1 MAQKPNMNSESEKE
15 LIKVEKQFDDYKE
28 KLDDMSL
35 ERMHSA
41 PKQDVEPQTKI
52 SQADIAKSQDIY
64 LKPAK
69 TIAGRDKFNED
80 YRKQYE
86 FDKEYV
92 QFTAENRE
100 IIGELIELWTKPY
113 AGIPCEFWKV
123 PVNKPVWG
131 PRYLAEQI
139 KRCNYHR
146 FVMQQNTISD
156 SDGMGTYHG
165 SITVDSTIQR
175 LDALPVSSRR
185 SVFMSS
191 TNFR

>member
-1 MAQKPNMNSESEKE
+1 MAQKPNMNSDSARE
-15 LIKVEKQFDDYKE
+15 LDKVEKQFDQHKE
-28 KLDDMSL
+28 HLDQMTHD
-35 ERMHSA
+35 RMLSV
-41 PKQDVEPQTKI
+41 PKQEVEQQTKL
-52 SQADIAKSQDIY
+52 SQQDIAKSKDIY
-64 LKPAK
+64 LKPIK
-69 TIAGRDKFNED
+69 TISGREKFNED

-100 IIGELIELWTKPY
+100 IIGEEIELWTKPY
-113 AGIPCEFWKV
+113 AGIPCENWKI

-146 FVMQQNTISD
+146 FVMQQNTMTGA
-156 SDGMGTYHG
+156 DGMGTYHG
-165 SITVDSTIQR
+165 GMTVDTTIQR

-185 SVFMSS
+185 SIFMGAS
-191 TNFR
+191 NF

>member
-1 MAQKPNMNSESEKE
+1 MVQKPNMNSESDKE
-15 LIKVEKQFDDYKE
+15 LVKVEKQFDEYKD
-28 KLDDMSL
+28 KLDQMTM
-35 ERMHSA
+35 ERTQSA
-41 PKQDVEPQTKI
+41 PRQEIEQQTKI
-52 SQADIAKSQDIY
+52 SQNDLAKTNDIY
-64 LKPAK
+64 LKPNR
-69 TIAGRDKFNED
+69 TISGREKFNED

-92 QFTAENRE
+92 QFVAENKE
-100 IIGELIELWTKPY
+100 IIGEVIEMWTKPY

-146 FVMQQNTISD
+146 FTMQQNTVTD
-156 SDGMGTYHG
+156 STGMGTFHG
-165 SITVDSTIQR
+165 AITVDTTIQR

-185 SVFMSS
+185 SVFMGAA
-191 TNFR
+191 NF